1 LPVTMDDVDTA
12 LKTAFHTV
20 FDPKG

>member
-12 LKTAFHTV
+12 LQTAFHTV